1 MILPKTDGLTENR
14 KVVVACDSFKGSLTA
29 AEASSAVASGVLAS
43 AGGVQ
48 TVCVPVAD
56 GGEGTVEMIAGALG
70 GKYVT
75 VRVTGPLG
83 RPADAQYAV
92 VRPHGQT
99 VESAVIEL
107 AQASGLPLLSPSERD
122 PLTATTRGT
131 GELIADAY
139 SRGCRSFIIGLGGS
153 ATNDGGTGLLRA
165 LGVRFLDSEGNELP
179 EGGVPLA
186 RLYSIDTSSA
196 REDIMRCRF
205 TVLCDVDNPLTGPCG
220 ASAIFG
226 PQKGASESDVALL
239 DRALARYGE
248 CLRDITGKDIAS
260 MSGAGAAGGTAAA
273 FMAFFNA
280 EMVPGIATALRLTG
294 FDSIVSDAS
303 LIITGEGHIDAQT
316 LSGKAPYGVLEA
328 GMLKGVPVIAL
339 AGGVADRDRLMSA
352 GFADVVCIVP
362 PGMPL
367 AEAMK
372 KTAAERNLRHA
383 AAMVARTFFEREED
397 RG

>member
-29 AEASSAVASGVLAS
+29 AEASSAVASGVLATVND
-43 AGGVQ
+43 VQ

-70 GKYVT
+70 GRYVT

-83 RPADAQYAV
+83 RPADARYAV

-179 EGGVPLA
+179 EGGAPLA
-186 RLYSIDTSSA
+186 RLSSIDTSSA
-196 REDIMRCRF
+196 REEIMRCRF
-205 TVLCDVDNPLTGPCG
+205 TVLCDVDNPLTGSCG

-260 MSGAGAAGGTAAA
+260 MPGAGAAGGTAAA

-280 EMVPGIATALRLTG
+280 EMVPGITTALRLTG

-328 GMLKGVPVIAL
+328 GRRKGVPVVAL

-362 PGMPL
+362 PVMPL

-372 KTAAERNLRHA
+372 KTAAERNLRLA

-397 RG
+397 CG

>member
-1 MILPKTDGLTENR
+1 M
-14 KVVVACDSFKGSLTA
+14 VVACDSFKGSLTA

-70 GKYVT
+70 GRYVT

-83 RPADAQYAV
+83 RPADARYAV
-92 VRPHGQT
+92 VRAHGQT

-260 MSGAGAAGGTAAA
+260 MPGAGAAGGTAAA

-280 EMVPGIATALRLTG
+280 EMVPGITTALRLTG
-294 FDSIVSDAS
+294 FGSIVSDAS

-328 GMLKGVPVIAL
+328 GMRKGVPVIAL

-367 AEAMK
+367 DEAMK
-372 KTAAERNLRHA
+372 KTAAERNLRRA
-383 AAMVARTFFEREED
+383 AAMVAHTFFEREED

>member
-1 MILPKTDGLTENR
+1 M
-14 KVVVACDSFKGSLTA
+14 ACDSFKGSLTA
-29 AEASSAVASGVLAS
+29 AEASSAVACGVLAS
-43 AGGVQ
+43 ADGVQ

-70 GKYVT
+70 GRYVT
-75 VRVTGPLG
+75 VRVADPFG
-83 RPADAQYAV
+83 RPVNARYAMV
-92 VRPHGQT
+92 KPHGET

-107 AQASGLPLLSPSERD
+107 AQASGLPLLSRSERN
-122 PLTATTRGT
+122 PCAASTRGT

-165 LGVRFLDSEGNELP
+165 LGVRFLDNEGNELP
-179 EGGVPLA
+179 EGGAPLA
-186 RLYSIDTSSA
+186 RLSSIDTTSA

-248 CLRDITGKDIAS
+248 CLRGITGKDIAS
-260 MSGAGAAGGTAAA
+260 MPGAGAAGGTAAA

-280 EMVPGIATALRLTG
+280 EMVPGITTALRLTG

-328 GMLKGVPVIAL
+328 GMRKGVPVIAL

-362 PGMPL
+362 SGMPL
-367 AEAMK
+367 DEAMK

-383 AAMVARTFFEREED
+383 AAMVARTFFERE
-397 RG
+397 

>member
-1 MILPKTDGLTENR
+1 M
-14 KVVVACDSFKGSLTA
+14 VVACDSFKGSLTA

-70 GKYVT
+70 GRYVT

-83 RPADAQYAV
+83 RPADARYAV
-92 VRPHGQT
+92 VRLHGQT

-179 EGGVPLA
+179 EGGAPLA
-186 RLYSIDTSSA
+186 RLSSIDTSSA

-205 TVLCDVDNPLTGPCG
+205 TVLCDVDNSLTGPCG

-260 MSGAGAAGGTAAA
+260 MPGAGAAGGTAAA

-328 GMLKGVPVIAL
+328 GMRKGVPVIAL

-372 KTAAERNLRHA
+372 KTAAERNLRRA
-383 AAMVARTFFEREED
+383 AAMVAHTFFEREED

>member
-1 MILPKTDGLTENR
+1 MILPKIDRLAGSR

-29 AEASSAVASGVLAS
+29 IEASSAVACGVLAS
-43 AGGVQ
+43 AEGVQ

-70 GKYVT
+70 GRYVT
-75 VRVTGPLG
+75 VRVADPFG
-83 RPADAQYAV
+83 RPVNARYAMV
-92 VRPHGQT
+92 KPHGET
-99 VESAVIEL
+99 VESTVIEL
-107 AQASGLPLLSPSERD
+107 AQASGLPLLSRSERN
-122 PLTATTRGT
+122 PCAASTRGT

-139 SRGCRSFIIGLGGS
+139 SRGCRNFIIGLGGS

-165 LGVRFLDSEGNELP
+165 LGVRFLDNEGNELP
-179 EGGVPLA
+179 EGGAPLA
-186 RLYSIDTSSA
+186 RLSSIDTTSA

-248 CLRDITGKDIAS
+248 CLRGIAGKDIAS
-260 MSGAGAAGGTAAA
+260 MPGAGAGGGTAAA

-280 EMVPGIATALRLTG
+280 EMVPGITTALRLTG

-328 GMLKGVPVIAL
+328 GMRKGVPVIAL

-362 PGMPL
+362 SGMPL
-367 AEAMK
+367 DEAMK

-383 AAMVARTFFEREED
+383 AAMVARTFFERE
-397 RG
+397 

>member
-1 MILPKTDGLTENR
+1 M
-14 KVVVACDSFKGSLTA
+14 VVACDSFKGSLTA
-29 AEASSAVASGVLAS
+29 AEASSAVACGVLAS
-43 AGGVQ
+43 ADGVQ

-70 GKYVT
+70 GRYVT
-75 VRVTGPLG
+75 VRVADPFG
-83 RPADAQYAV
+83 RPADARYAMV
-92 VRPHGQT
+92 KPHGET

-107 AQASGLPLLSPSERD
+107 AQASGLPLLSRSERN
-122 PLTATTRGT
+122 PCAASTRGT

-165 LGVRFLDSEGNELP
+165 LGVRFLDSNGNELP
-179 EGGVPLA
+179 EGGAPLA
-186 RLYSIDTSSA
+186 RLFSIDTTSA
-196 REDIMRCRF
+196 RD
-205 TVLCDVDNPLTGPCG
+205 
-220 ASAIFG
+220 
-226 PQKGASESDVALL
+226 
-239 DRALARYGE
+239 
-248 CLRDITGKDIAS
+248 
-260 MSGAGAAGGTAAA
+260 
-273 FMAFFNA
+273 A
-280 EMVPGIATALRLTG
+280 EMVPGITTALRLTG

-328 GMLKGVPVIAL
+328 GMRKGVPVIAL

-362 PGMPL
+362 SGMPL
-367 AEAMK
+367 DEAMK

-383 AAMVARTFFEREED
+383 AAMVARTFFERE
-397 RG
+397 

>member
-1 MILPKTDGLTENR
+1 M
-14 KVVVACDSFKGSLTA
+14 ACDSFKGSLTA

-70 GKYVT
+70 GRYVT

-83 RPADAQYAV
+83 RPADARYAV
-92 VRPHGQT
+92 VRLHGQT

-179 EGGVPLA
+179 EGGAPLA
-186 RLYSIDTSSA
+186 RLSSIDTSSA

-205 TVLCDVDNPLTGPCG
+205 TVLCDVDNSLTGPCG

-260 MSGAGAAGGTAAA
+260 MPGAGAAGGTAAA

-328 GMLKGVPVIAL
+328 GMRKGVPVIAL

-372 KTAAERNLRHA
+372 KTAAERNLRRA
-383 AAMVARTFFEREED
+383 AAMVAHTFFEREED

>member
-1 MILPKTDGLTENR
+1 MILPKIDRLTENR

-43 AGGVQ
+43 AEGVQ

-70 GKYVT
+70 GRYVT
-75 VRVTGPLG
+75 VRVADPFG
-83 RPADAQYAV
+83 RPVNARYAMV
-92 VRPHGQT
+92 KPHGET

-107 AQASGLPLLSPSERD
+107 AQASGLPLLSRSERN
-122 PLTATTRGT
+122 PCAASTRGT

-165 LGVRFLDSEGNELP
+165 LGVRFLDNEGNELP
-179 EGGVPLA
+179 EGGAPLL
-186 RLYSIDTSSA
+186 RLFSIDTTSA

-248 CLRDITGKDIAS
+248 CLRGIAGKDIAS
-260 MSGAGAAGGTAAA
+260 MPGAGAAGGTAAA

-280 EMVPGIATALRLTG
+280 EMVPGITTALRLTG

-316 LSGKAPYGVLEA
+316 LLGKAPYGVLEA
-328 GMLKGVPVIAL
+328 GMRKGVPVIAL

-362 PGMPL
+362 SGMPL
-367 AEAMK
+367 DEAMK

-383 AAMVARTFFEREED
+383 AAMVARTFFERE
-397 RG
+397 

>member
-1 MILPKTDGLTENR
+1 MILPKIDGLTENR

-29 AEASSAVASGVLAS
+29 AEASSAVANGVLAS

-70 GKYVT
+70 GRYVT

-83 RPADAQYAV
+83 RPADARYAV

-179 EGGVPLA
+179 EGGAPLA
-186 RLYSIDTSSA
+186 RLSSIDTSSA
-196 REDIMRCRF
+196 REEIMRCRF
-205 TVLCDVDNPLTGPCG
+205 TVLCDVDNPLTGSCG

-260 MSGAGAAGGTAAA
+260 MPGAGAAGGTAAA

-280 EMVPGIATALRLTG
+280 EMVPGITTALRLTG

-328 GMLKGVPVIAL
+328 GRRKGVPVVAL

-362 PGMPL
+362 PVMPL

-372 KTAAERNLRHA
+372 KTAAERNLRLA

-397 RG
+397 CG

>member
-1 MILPKTDGLTENR
+1 M
-14 KVVVACDSFKGSLTA
+14 VVACDSFKGSLTA

-43 AGGVQ
+43 ADGVQ

-70 GKYVT
+70 GRYVT

-83 RPADAQYAV
+83 RPADARYAV

-122 PLTATTRGT
+122 PLTASTRGT

-165 LGVRFLDSEGNELP
+165 LGVRFLDREGNELP
-179 EGGVPLA
+179 EGGAPLA
-186 RLYSIDTSSA
+186 RLSSIDTTSA

-248 CLRDITGKDIAS
+248 CLRGIAGKDIAS
-260 MSGAGAAGGTAAA
+260 MPGAGAAGGTAAA

-280 EMVPGIATALRLTG
+280 EMVPGITTALRLTG
-294 FDSIVSDAS
+294 FDSIVSEAS

-328 GMLKGVPVIAL
+328 GMRKGVPVIAL

-362 PGMPL
+362 SGMPL
-367 AEAMK
+367 DEAMK

-383 AAMVARTFFEREED
+383 AAMVARTFFEREEE

>member
-43 AGGVQ
+43 ADGVQ

-70 GKYVT
+70 GRYVT

-83 RPADAQYAV
+83 RPADARYAV

-107 AQASGLPLLSPSERD
+107 SQASGLPLLSPSERD

-179 EGGVPLA
+179 EGGAPLA
-186 RLYSIDTSSA
+186 RLSSIDTSSA
-196 REDIMRCRF
+196 REEIMRCRF
-205 TVLCDVDNPLTGPCG
+205 TVLCDVDNPLTGSCG

-260 MSGAGAAGGTAAA
+260 MPGAGAAGGTAAA

-280 EMVPGIATALRLTG
+280 EMVPGITTALRLTG

-328 GMLKGVPVIAL
+328 GRRKGVPVVAL

-362 PGMPL
+362 PVMPL

-372 KTAAERNLRHA
+372 KTAAERNLRLA

-397 RG
+397 CG

>member
-1 MILPKTDGLTENR
+1 M
-14 KVVVACDSFKGSLTA
+14 VVACDSFKGSLTA

-70 GKYVT
+70 GRYVT

-83 RPADAQYAV
+83 RPADARYAV
-92 VRPHGQT
+92 VRPHGQM

-139 SRGCRSFIIGLGGS
+139 SRGCRNFIIGLGGS
-153 ATNDGGTGLLRA
+153 ATNDGGTGMLRA

-179 EGGVPLA
+179 EGGAPLA
-186 RLYSIDTSSA
+186 RLYSIDTASA

-260 MSGAGAAGGTAAA
+260 MTGAGAAGGTAAA

-294 FDSIVSDAS
+294 FESIVSDVS

-328 GMLKGVPVIAL
+328 GMRKGVPVIAL

-367 AEAMK
+367 DEAMK
-372 KTAAERNLRHA
+372 KTAAERNLRRA
-383 AAMVARTFFEREED
+383 AAMVAHTFFEREED

>member
-14 KVVVACDSFKGSLTA
+14 KVVVACDSFKGSFTA

-48 TVCVPVAD
+48 TVCLPVAD

-75 VRVTGPLG
+75 VRVAGPLG

-153 ATNDGGTGLLRA
+153 ATNDGGTGMLRA

-179 EGGVPLA
+179 EGGAPLA

-248 CLRDITGKDIAS
+248 CLRDITGKDIAP
-260 MSGAGAAGGTAAA
+260 MPGAGAAGGTAAA

-328 GMLKGVPVIAL
+328 GMRKGVPVIAL

-362 PGMPL
+362 SGMSL
-367 AEAMK
+367 DEAMK

-383 AAMVARTFFEREED
+383 AAMVARTFFEREKD